1 MKHGRTTALL
11 GALVATVGL
20 LAACSNS
27 LSQTDVQDKLTQGM
41 TEQLG
46 GTYTVSCPSDIP
58 VAAGATFTCDATGAD
73 GSMGVIT
80 VTQDDDQG
88 NLSWEYTAAA
98 S

>member
-1 MKHGRTTALL
+1 MKLGRMTALV
-11 GALVATVGL
+11 GALAMTVGL

-27 LSQTDVQDKLTQGM
+27 LSQSDVQDKLTQGM
-41 TEQLG
+41 SDQLG
-46 GTYTVSCPSDIP
+46 GEYTVSCPSDIP
-58 VAAGATFTCDATGAD
+58 VAAGATFTCEATGAD
-73 GSMGVIT
+73 GSSGVIT